1 MYLLMG
7 LLSALCWGGTDYLSG
22 KAAREL
28 GVFKALFVSQLFGL
42 MMLSLIFF
50 VFSIPFELQI
60 SGLLTAAIASFCN
73 LLGMAFL
80 LKALSIGKV
89 SVVAPLVSLYGAV
102 TTVLAIIS
110 GRQVSWIILSG
121 LFLCILGA
129 CLASISPSHD
139 GKRESPASVG
149 FALMSSLSLGL
160 GFWLQGEFAV
170 KELGV
175 IQSLWIYYATALM
188 FLSLVVMG
196 RKDVKSPSLGMLGLL
211 FCISCMSL
219 TGFFTL
225 AYGASLGHVAVVT
238 VLSSLASAVTAL
250 LDFTLKQERL
260 SLPQLSGLFMIISG
274 VVVLR
279 I

>member
-22 KAAREL
+22 KAAREV
-28 GVFKALFVSQLFGL
+28 GVFRALFVSQLFGL
-42 MMLSLIFF
+42 ITLSLIFF
-50 VFSIPFELQI
+50 VFSVPFELKV
-60 SGLLTAAIASFCN
+60 SGILNAAIAAICN
-73 LLGMAFL
+73 LLGMVFL
-80 LKALSIGKV
+80 LKALSIGKI

-102 TTVLAIIS
+102 TTVLAAIS
-110 GRQVSWIILSG
+110 GRPVSGIVFAG
-121 LFLCILGA
+121 LFMCILGA

-149 FALMSSLSLGL
+149 FALMSSVSLGL

-188 FLSLVVMG
+188 CLALVVVV
-196 RKDVKSPSLGMLGLL
+196 RKDTKSPSVKELGLL

-250 LDFTLKQERL
+250 LGFTLKQERL
-260 SLPQLSGLFMIISG
+260 SLPQLSGLFMIIAG

>member
-1 MYLLMG
+1 MR

-50 VFSIPFELQI
+50 VFSIPFELKI

-73 LLGMAFL
+73 LLGMVFL

-121 LFLCILGA
+121 FFVHTRCLSCQYFTFARRKKRIPGFRRLRFEVFTITWAGILAAG
-129 CLASISPSHD
+129 
-139 GKRESPASVG
+139 
-149 FALMSSLSLGL
+149 
-160 GFWLQGEFAV
+160 
-170 KELGV
+170 
-175 IQSLWIYYATALM
+175 
-188 FLSLVVMG
+188 
-196 RKDVKSPSLGMLGLL
+196 
-211 FCISCMSL
+211 
-219 TGFFTL
+219 
-225 AYGASLGHVAVVT
+225 
-238 VLSSLASAVTAL
+238 
-250 LDFTLKQERL
+250 
-260 SLPQLSGLFMIISG
+260 
-274 VVVLR
+274 
-279 I
+279 

>member
-42 MMLSLIFF
+42 IVLSLILF
-50 VFSIPFELQI
+50 VFSIPFELKI

-73 LLGMAFL
+73 LLGMIFL

-139 GKRESPASVG
+139 GKRESLASVG

-188 FLSLVVMG
+188 FLALVVMG

-250 LDFTLKQERL
+250 LGFTLKQERL

>member
-1 MYLLMG
+1 MYLLMR

-50 VFSIPFELQI
+50 VFSIPFELKI

-73 LLGMAFL
+73 LLGMVFL

-121 LFLCILGA
+121 FFCAYSVPVLPVFHLRTTEKENPRL
-129 CLASISPSHD
+129 PS
-139 GKRESPASVG
+139 
-149 FALMSSLSLGL
+149 
-160 GFWLQGEFAV
+160 
-170 KELGV
+170 
-175 IQSLWIYYATALM
+175 
-188 FLSLVVMG
+188 
-196 RKDVKSPSLGMLGLL
+196 
-211 FCISCMSL
+211 
-219 TGFFTL
+219 
-225 AYGASLGHVAVVT
+225 ASL
-238 VLSSLASAVTAL
+238 
-250 LDFTLKQERL
+250 
-260 SLPQLSGLFMIISG
+260 
-274 VVVLR
+274 
-279 I
+279 

>member
-7 LLSALCWGGTDYLSG
+7 LLSALCWGVTDYLSG

-28 GVFKALFVSQLFGL
+28 GVFKALFVSHLFGL
-42 MMLSLIFF
+42 IMLSLIFF
-50 VFSIPFELQI
+50 VFSIPFELKI

-73 LLGMAFL
+73 LLGMVFL

-110 GRQVSWIILSG
+110 GRQVSWIVLSG

-139 GKRESPASVG
+139 GKRESPTSVG

-188 FLSLVVMG
+188 FLALVVMG
-196 RKDVKSPSLGMLGLL
+196 RKDVKKPSLGMLGLL

-250 LDFTLKQERL
+250 LGFTLKQERL

>member
-1 MYLLMG
+1 MHLLMG

-28 GVFKALFVSQLFGL
+28 GVFKTLFVSQLFGL

-50 VFSIPFELQI
+50 IFSIPFELKI

-73 LLGMAFL
+73 LLGMVFL
-80 LKALSIGKV
+80 LKALSIGKI

-160 GFWLQGEFAV
+160 GFWRQGAFAV

-175 IQSLWIYYATALM
+175 IQSLLIYYATALM
-188 FLSLVVMG
+188 FLALVVMG

-250 LDFTLKQERL
+250 LGFTLKQERL